1 MYLILPFSS
10 YWCQNEL
17 IEGSIFEF
25 QTKYNIKRKG
35 SRLVYV
41 LIEGQNAK
49 TTVEWAKCFLCQNNT
64 IETLL
69 SSEKLCA
76 IFKNLA
82 GFAAIGEVPSHFLRI
97 KTIKKEDLKSTNK
110 NYNLN
115 ILWLQYA
122 CTIAKQTQVLK

>member
-1 MYLILPFSS
+1 M
-10 YWCQNEL
+10 
-17 IEGSIFEF
+17 
-25 QTKYNIKRKG
+25 
-35 SRLVYV
+35 VYV

-115 ILWLQYA
+115 I
-122 CTIAKQTQVLK
+122 IIVAKQTMAPICLHNRKANAGVKMNSWC